1 MVATRVEDMK
11 DQENGPGKKKQQLF
25 YQNVDKACMLS
36 HEKNQNIR
44 KLDAIFTSQ
53 IFGTQ
58 IKYWFYPF
66 SVDHY
71 ALQAFVF
78 INENNSYLNQ
88 MSRLTDWE

>member
-1 MVATRVEDMK
+1 MEDKSQPEMVATRVEDMK

-58 IKYWFYPF
+58 IKY
-66 SVDHY
+66 
-71 ALQAFVF
+71 
-78 INENNSYLNQ
+78 
-88 MSRLTDWE
+88 